1 MPVLS
6 LRWCLGAVSFIAF
19 VYRSEFIRS
28 SHMNVI
34 GRTGYRILVSYLL
47 AVWTYGIIFALI
59 SGVFPANVDH
69 CLQFLAMLFT
79 ITAQLP
85 ILFLRGGGWLFV
97 SMTGLLWIGI
107 NQLLKLL
114 AQKRSGDGVVKKG
127 N

>member
-1 MPVLS
+1 MP
-6 LRWCLGAVSFIAF
+6 
-19 VYRSEFIRS
+19 
-28 SHMNVI
+28 
-34 GRTGYRILVSYLL
+34 
-47 AVWTYGIIFALI
+47 
-59 SGVFPANVDH
+59 
-69 CLQFLAMLFT
+69 FT